1 MALFLAAMNKPVAH
15 CRPDGCLNLP
25 LCRYKRRFLSKY
37 HLMCQHYFVYSW
49 HNTISQ
55 MAKIGYL
62 FLSRNLATRDEDR
75 NWMKEFGCKDII
87 EEDGIQEKFRP
98 EWRRMLTHLQH
109 GDEIVVSKLSNA
121 LRGTRELGV
130 FLGLCQDYEVRIVSI
145 HDEIDSKGE
154 LFPET
159 TASSVLEVIGRLT
172 HEATLI
178 RRSESRLLQ
187 RRKDMKPKT
196 EKEGVRMKREK
207 TVVSMYNAGHS
218 IDDIWK
224 VSGYRSR
231 TSVFRV
237 LNRNGVQLNRG
248 RHQGPIKRNVKK

>member
-1 MALFLAAMNKPVAH
+1 
-15 CRPDGCLNLP
+15 
-25 LCRYKRRFLSKY
+25 
-37 HLMCQHYFVYSW
+37 
-49 HNTISQ
+49 
-55 MAKIGYL
+55 MAKFGYL
-62 FLSRNLATRDEDR
+62 FLSRNLVTRDEDR
-75 NWMKEFGCKDII
+75 AWMKEFGCTDII
-87 EEDGIQEKFRP
+87 EEEGIQERFRP
-98 EWRRMLTHLQH
+98 EWRRMLAHLKD

-121 LRGTRELGV
+121 LRGIREFGV
-130 FLGLCQDYEVRIVSI
+130 FLGLCKDYGVRIVSI

-154 LFPET
+154 LFPDT
-159 TASSVLEVIGRLT
+159 SVGAVLDVIGRIS

-178 RRSESRLLQ
+178 RRSEARMLQ

-196 EKEGVRMKREK
+196 EKEGMRMKKEK

-237 LNRNGVQLNRG
+237 LNRNGVKLNRG
-248 RHQGPIKRNVKK
+248 RHQGPLGKRTKKD

>member
-1 MALFLAAMNKPVAH
+1 
-15 CRPDGCLNLP
+15 
-25 LCRYKRRFLSKY
+25 
-37 HLMCQHYFVYSW
+37 
-49 HNTISQ
+49 

-62 FLSRNLATRDEDR
+62 FLSRNLVTRDEDR
-75 NWMKEFGCKDII
+75 AWMKEFGCTDII
-87 EEDGIQEKFRP
+87 EDEGIQERFRP
-98 EWRRMLTHLQH
+98 EWRRMLAHLKD

-121 LRGTRELGV
+121 LRGIREFGV
-130 FLGLCQDYEVRIVSI
+130 FLGLCKDYGVRIVSI

-159 TASSVLEVIGRLT
+159 SVGAVLDIIGRIS

-178 RRSESRLLQ
+178 RRSEARMLQ
-187 RRKDMKPKT
+187 RRKDIKPKT
-196 EKEGVRMKREK
+196 EKEGMRMKKEK

-237 LNRNGVQLNRG
+237 LNRNGVKLNRG
-248 RHQGPIKRNVKK
+248 RHQGPLGKRTKKEE

>member
-1 MALFLAAMNKPVAH
+1 MTKF
-15 CRPDGCLNLP
+15 
-25 LCRYKRRFLSKY
+25 
-37 HLMCQHYFVYSW
+37 
-49 HNTISQ
+49 
-55 MAKIGYL
+55 GYL
-62 FLSRNLATRDEDR
+62 FLSRNLVTRDEDR
-75 NWMKEFGCKDII
+75 AWMKEFGCTDII
-87 EEDGIQEKFRP
+87 EEEGIQERFRP
-98 EWRRMLTHLQH
+98 EWRRMLAHLKD

-121 LRGTRELGV
+121 LRGIREFGV
-130 FLGLCQDYEVRIVSI
+130 FLGLCKDYGVRIVSI

-159 TASSVLEVIGRLT
+159 SVGAVLDIIGRIS

-178 RRSESRLLQ
+178 RRSEARMLQ
-187 RRKDMKPKT
+187 RRKDLKPKT
-196 EKEGVRMKREK
+196 EKEGMRMKKEK

-237 LNRNGVQLNRG
+237 LNRNGVKLNRG
-248 RHQGPIKRNVKK
+248 RHQGPLGKRTKKD

>member
-1 MALFLAAMNKPVAH
+1 
-15 CRPDGCLNLP
+15 
-25 LCRYKRRFLSKY
+25 
-37 HLMCQHYFVYSW
+37 
-49 HNTISQ
+49 

-62 FLSRNLATRDEDR
+62 FLSRNLVTRDEDR
-75 NWMKEFGCKDII
+75 AWMKTFGCKDII
-87 EEDGIQEKFRP
+87 EEEGIQEKFRP
-98 EWRRMLTHLQH
+98 EWRRMLAHIQR
-109 GDEIVVSKLSNA
+109 GDEIVVSRLSNA
-121 LRGTRELGV
+121 LRGMRELGV
-130 FLGLCQDYEVRIVSI
+130 FLGLCQDYELRLVSI

-159 TASSVLEVIGRLT
+159 TAANVLDVIGRLS

-178 RRSESRLLQ
+178 RRSESRMLQ

-196 EKEGVRMKREK
+196 EKEGVRMKKEK

-248 RHQGPIKRNVKK
+248 RHQGPLPRKNKKTK

>member
-1 MALFLAAMNKPVAH
+1 
-15 CRPDGCLNLP
+15 
-25 LCRYKRRFLSKY
+25 
-37 HLMCQHYFVYSW
+37 
-49 HNTISQ
+49 
-55 MAKIGYL
+55 MAKFGYL
-62 FLSRNLATRDEDR
+62 FLSRNLVTRDEDR
-75 NWMKEFGCKDII
+75 AWMKEFGCTDII
-87 EEDGIQEKFRP
+87 EEEGIQERFRP
-98 EWRRMLTHLQH
+98 EWRRMLAHLKD

-121 LRGTRELGV
+121 LRGIREFGV
-130 FLGLCQDYEVRIVSI
+130 FLGLCKDYGVRIVSI

-154 LFPET
+154 LFPDT
-159 TASSVLEVIGRLT
+159 SVGAVLDVIGRIS

-178 RRSESRLLQ
+178 RRSEARMLQ

-196 EKEGVRMKREK
+196 EKEGMRMKKEK

-237 LNRNGVQLNRG
+237 LNRNGVKLNRG
-248 RHQGPIKRNVKK
+248 RHQGPLGKRLKKEE